1 MEELNIRN
9 DNNAKVELI
18 KATGKIEDY
27 LTPDKLKELNLQ
39 NDNNAKV
46 ELIKATGKVEDYLT
60 PEKTIDFN
68 LLPADIISLVK
79 ETGKLVEYVNTGKMD
94 KLLPNE
100 LLWRNLSKEDV
111 LEIWENLP
119 LDKKKYYIE
128 SLCNGLC
135 YDNKKTELLPYF
147 LKEVYGEKIDTTKL
161 LDVLTLSENSYI
173 SHHLMPKILNQDKEE
188 NIINIDEVNKNIAN
202 THEIFLTNDL
212 PEVFKLFKYFQFHD
226 NYKQGNKNLYKDV
239 SLQERDKTMISDLLV
254 SSLDS
259 DNSQLYNFFELLYS
273 GNIAFQK
280 FKNGEQLDKTENAI
294 LYSYS
299 IGLTNL
305 YNLFKDEKELKD
317 KDYISKIEDISNK
330 LQLENGENV
339 GDILIKR
346 YLNDIGFKV
355 EEYNKDNSTILE
367 DLLEF
372 MDENRKEANE
382 RNKSLE
388 KSDTYLQER

>member
-1 MEELNIRN
+1 M
-9 DNNAKVELI
+9 
-18 KATGKIEDY
+18 
-27 LTPDKLKELNLQ
+27 KELNLQ